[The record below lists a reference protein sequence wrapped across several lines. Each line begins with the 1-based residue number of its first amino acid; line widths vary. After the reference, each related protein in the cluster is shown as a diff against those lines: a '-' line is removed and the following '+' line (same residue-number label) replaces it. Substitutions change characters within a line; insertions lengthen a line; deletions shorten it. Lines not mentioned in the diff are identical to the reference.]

1 MAHKAEL
8 PGTALLGIIRQYAV
22 PLTLAIVLL
31 LAAYL
36 RLRHLA
42 TDPPALSQDEI
53 VNGYDA
59 FSIGHTLRD
68 HHGTFLPRILGS
80 FGDSAS
86 VTLTYLTVPFVV
98 LGGLTEEMVRLPI
111 ALTGVASALLLY
123 LLLVEITKDKKL
135 GLLGA
140 FILAVSPWN
149 ITLTRWAVPPT
160 VVPFFL
166 LLFLWL
172 FTLIVYRPRSQYYW
186 FFLIGASLAAA
197 GLTYSYPSAEIL
209 GPIFVIVSG
218 GLFLFKQW
226 RRLIVYFLTYGAL
239 VLPLFYLIVF
249 QPSSNFS
256 RFAAVKIQATGWAFY
271 QQAFSHYFGYFT
283 SNFYFGPGSKNDMMH
298 VPGVGNFFTFLLIP
312 LLVAVAILGVRLY
325 QGDFALRRSLK
336 QPLTRKILIFIFI
349 WLILAPG
356 PAAISIDEQH
366 MNRAILMF
374 PLVTIGIV
382 ASLYYSFRSIPKG
395 QWRNISIIFVVVGCL
410 WSVIGYEH
418 IYYGTYL
425 KTAAIPYQYGI
436 KQGVQYALAH
446 QDEYQKVTIDLN
458 INQPYIY
465 YLFYAKYSPKALDYS
480 QTNFSFHRQRYA
492 VPQIGTKY
500 YFTPVTE
507 QSLIGAT
514 RLGSIRGYGHN
525 WIDISAIGNRE
536 LIIRKVGPG
545 P

>member
-1 MAHKAEL
+1 MVHKKT
-8 PGTALLGIIRQYAV
+8 PPKITPLGIIRQYAV
-22 PLTLAIVLL
+22 PLTLTIILL

-36 RLRHLA
+36 RLHHLA

-68 HHGTFLPRILGS
+68 HHGTLLPRILGS

-86 VTLTYLTVPFVV
+86 VTLTYLTAPFVV

-111 ALTGVASALLLY
+111 ALTGIASVLILY

-140 FILAVSPWN
+140 FILAASPWN

-172 FTLIVYRPRSQYYW
+172 FALAVYRPRSRYYW
-186 FFLIGASLAAA
+186 FFLVGASLAAA

-209 GPIFVIVSG
+209 GPIFVIASG

-256 RFAAVKIQATGWAFY
+256 RFAAVKIQATGWAFF
-271 QQAFSHYFGYFT
+271 QQLFSHYVGYFT
-283 SNFYFGPGSKNDMMH
+283 PNFYFGPTSKNDMMH
-298 VPGVGNFFTFLLIP
+298 VPGVGNFYTFLLIP
-312 LLVAVAILGVRLY
+312 LLIAVVILGVRLY

-336 QPLTRKILIFIFI
+336 QPLTRKLLIFMLI
-349 WLILAPG
+349 WLVLAPG

-366 MNRAILMF
+366 MNRAILLF
-374 PLVTIGIV
+374 PLVTVGIV
-382 ASLYYSFRSIPKG
+382 ASLYYIFRVIPKK
-395 QWRNISIIFVVVGCL
+395 QWRSAYILLVVTSCL
-410 WSVIGYEH
+410 WSLAGYER
-418 IYYGTYL
+418 IYHGSYI
-425 KTAAIPYQYGI
+425 KTAAVPFQYGI
-436 KQGVQYALAH
+436 KQGVQYAIAH
-446 QDEYQKVTIDLN
+446 QDEYQKITIDRN

-465 YLFYAKYSPKALDYS
+465 YLFYAKYSPKAIDYS
-480 QTNFSFHRQRYA
+480 QTNFSFHKEGFV

-507 QSLIGAT
+507 KSLIGAR
-514 RLGSIRGYGHN
+514 RLGSIGGYGHN
-525 WIDISAIGNRE
+525 WIDISAIDNRE